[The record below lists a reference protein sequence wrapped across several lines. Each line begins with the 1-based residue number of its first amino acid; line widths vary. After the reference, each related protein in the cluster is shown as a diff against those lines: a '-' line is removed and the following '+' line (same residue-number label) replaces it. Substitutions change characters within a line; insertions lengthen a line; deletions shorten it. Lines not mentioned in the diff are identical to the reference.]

1 MGLLGDTREGAG
13 TRPQHRG
20 TPLHPLPWG
29 RCIPTAPRP
38 PLPVRGRGGD
48 IGSLPIPATRKRG
61 SNGVA
66 LGVEGKRVWKG
77 DARLTDCENWG
88 LTDCCLAFIIGAIR
102 DASVRGV
109 LAACMPDDFAPRSVH
124 SSLDKILAVRAPV
137 EGRPGV
143 PTRRA
148 GARCHSIERLFVE
161 SGRRESVAEP
171 EEKSASTLPAS
182 GLPPGRRPYPTLMDR
197 LSATKLSKLERFS
210 MPNKMLARLR
220 RRKMFLLLGLGAGV
234 AALGA

>member
-1 MGLLGDTREGAG
+1 MSDIAECEFKTCCDNL
-13 TRPQHRG
+13 
-20 TPLHPLPWG
+20 PL
-29 RCIPTAPRP
+29 RCYAIIPIRSKQ
-38 PLPVRGRGGD
+38 LVD
-48 IGSLPIPATRKRG
+48 
-61 SNGVA
+61 
-66 LGVEGKRVWKG
+66 E
-77 DARLTDCENWG
+77 DAD
-88 LTDCCLAFIIGAIR
+88 
-102 DASVRGV
+102 
-109 LAACMPDDFAPRSVH
+109 